1 MMTAFSSQQFLALS
15 VGIIS
20 LGFFSPALI
29 LAAYIV
35 LGHAH
40 FLLAYFYKFKAGKV
54 QKKHLLLYLVLALFV
69 FSLPSFLSSTT
80 ILLIIAI
87 LFGTHFF
94 FDEARLLEGETER
107 VSLSLSVPAI
117 ITFVGLVAYTE
128 TVFDFMMPAIIVS
141 AVIIIWSLISNGIK
155 NLFLPHVLYLNLF
168 TVLFSLIY
176 IFGIQISGEAV
187 FGSIILMHITTW
199 YVFYY
204 KKLKTAPKRL
214 IQFII
219 DCAVINILF
228 IILYY
233 LYISQGTDSIG
244 QYIFNPIFY
253 YCWAILHIVTSSG
266 ELFALVKERVLS
278 IF

>member
-1 MMTAFSSQQFLALS
+1 MTAFSSQQVLALL
-15 VGIIS
+15 VGILS
-20 LGFFSPALI
+20 LGFLSPILI
-29 LAAYIV
+29 LVAYIV

-40 FLLAYFYKFKAGKV
+40 FLLAYYYKFKAGKIN
-54 QKKHLLLYLVLALFV
+54 KKHLLPYLLLAVFV
-69 FSLPSFLSSTT
+69 FSLPTFLSMES

-94 FDEARLLEGETER
+94 FDEARLLEGEVEK

-128 TVFDFMMPAIIVS
+128 TSYDFMLPAILVSVAIIV
-141 AVIIIWSLISNGIK
+141 WSLASTGIR

-168 TVLFSLIY
+168 TLLFSLIY
-176 IFGIQISGEAV
+176 IFGIEISGEAV

-204 KKLKTAPKRL
+204 KKLKSAPKRL
-214 IQFII
+214 VQFIV
-219 DCAVINILF
+219 DCVVINALF
-228 IILYY
+228 IILYFVFM
-233 LYISQGTDSIG
+233 SQGEGSIG
-244 QYIFNPIFY
+244 QYVFSPIYY

-266 ELFALVKERVLS
+266 ELFALVKERSLRL
-278 IF
+278 F